1 MKRNMRRHRVLLA
14 DGCPEV
20 LGEVYRRFQIHFEIV
35 GLARNGEQAIQLA
48 LTLNPDLV
56 VLDISM
62 PVLNGLEV
70 GALLR
75 GLACG
80 PKIIFLTVHEDADF
94 IRAALSIG
102 ALGYVVKNRMATDL
116 VPAITTALRGRTFT
130 PVLHESTCRGVDNQN
145 NSHCS

>member
-1 MKRNMRRHRVLLA
+1 MNRRCRKILLA
-14 DGCPEV
+14 DDCVEVIEEV
-20 LGEVYRRFQIHFEIV
+20 LCLLENDFDVV
-35 GLARNGEQAIQLA
+35 GFARNGEQAIQLA

-80 PKIIFLTVHEDADF
+80 PKLIFLSVHDDPDF
-94 IRAALSIG
+94 IRAACSIG

-116 VPAITTALRGRTFT
+116 VPAIKTALRGRPFT
-130 PVLHESTCRGVDNQN
+130 PVLESAFAIG
-145 NSHCS
+145 